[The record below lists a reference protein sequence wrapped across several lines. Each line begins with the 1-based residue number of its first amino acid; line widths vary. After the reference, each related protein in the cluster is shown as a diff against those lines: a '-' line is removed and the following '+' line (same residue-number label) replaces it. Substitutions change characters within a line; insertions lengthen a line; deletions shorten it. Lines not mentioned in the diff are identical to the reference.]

1 MIAVSDSEL
10 ERKIADYDRE
20 VSELQGQLKL
30 LEEELALTRR
40 KAELAPRRIHEL
52 EKRLTESSNEL
63 AGARDNNERLASTLR
78 EAREQLVAMKEEI
91 EKLSKPPASYGI
103 FLEPHKDQTADVF
116 TNGRKLRVN
125 VTPEIDI
132 DTIVRGQEVILNEA
146 MNVIDYCNFE
156 VQGEVVTLK

>member
-10 ERKIADYDRE
+10 ERRISQYDRE
-20 VSELQGQLKL
+20 VSELQGQVKL

-40 KAELAPRRIHEL
+40 KTEMAPRRIHEL
-52 EKRLTESSNEL
+52 ERKLSETSAEL
-63 AGARDNNERLASTLR
+63 GTARTNNEKLASTLK

-103 FLEPHKDQTADVF
+103 YLETYEDSTADVF

-125 VTPEIDI
+125 VMPEIDM
-132 DTIVRGQEVILNEA
+132 TTVS
-146 MNVIDYCNFE
+146 
-156 VQGEVVTLK
+156 